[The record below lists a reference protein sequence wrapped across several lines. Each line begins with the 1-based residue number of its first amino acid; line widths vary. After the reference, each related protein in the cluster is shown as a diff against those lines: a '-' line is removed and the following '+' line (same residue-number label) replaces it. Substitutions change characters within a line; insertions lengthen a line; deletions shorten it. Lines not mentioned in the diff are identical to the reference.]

1 MVQIQGFLHDGHE
14 NINRDGDPDLSFD
27 CILGGAIKGL
37 DPKMLLDPFEKQLYL
52 PTAAIKIGNRDGRQD
67 KVVGQKHKRFLVL

>member
-14 NINRDGDPDLSFD
+14 NINGDGNPDLSFD

-37 DPKMLLDPFEKQLYL
+37 DPEMLLDPFEKQLHL
-52 PTAAIKIGNRDGRQD
+52 PAAAIKICNRDGRQD
-67 KVVGQKHKRFLVL
+67 KIVGKEYKYFVVL